1 MGAGEDGE
9 EEIVALKL
17 SSGNGNSEE
26 PAESISQ
33 KIMDIASAS
42 KETIKKTINKGKEA
56 VKGAAD
62 KMGQTSDKRKKGRR
76 KKSET
81 DFEEGEMTLLNAD
94 EDDINRLD
102 ADEER
107 PF

>member
-1 MGAGEDGE
+1 
-9 EEIVALKL
+9 
-17 SSGNGNSEE
+17 
-26 PAESISQ
+26 
-33 KIMDIASAS
+33 
-42 KETIKKTINKGKEA
+42 
-56 VKGAAD
+56 
-62 KMGQTSDKRKKGRR
+62 MGQTSDKRKKGRR